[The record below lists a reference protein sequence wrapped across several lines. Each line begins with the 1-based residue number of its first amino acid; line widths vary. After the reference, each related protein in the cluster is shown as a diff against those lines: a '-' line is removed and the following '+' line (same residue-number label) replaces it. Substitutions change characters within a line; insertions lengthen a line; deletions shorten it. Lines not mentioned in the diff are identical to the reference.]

1 MGAPHGSS
9 CEAVKIETDGDLHL
23 ALADATGEKPGIVV
37 VEVPAKQQ
45 WEFDSPRGY
54 SGTAR
59 GPQKFSTAD
68 QARIEIVIDRGIN
81 ADALE
86 G

>member
-1 MGAPHGSS
+1 MVFSLVVFIGIFCSIP
-9 CEAVKIETDGDLHL
+9 E
-23 ALADATGEKPGIVV
+23 GEYK
-37 VEVPAKQQ
+37 

-68 QARIEIVIDRGIN
+68 QARIEIVIDRRMN
-81 ADALE
+81 ADVLE
-86 G
+86 GWMGGI

>member
-1 MGAPHGSS
+1 MVFSLVVLTMWYGSIP
-9 CEAVKIETDGDLHL
+9 E
-23 ALADATGEKPGIVV
+23 GEYK
-37 VEVPAKQQ
+37 

-68 QARIEIVIDRGIN
+68 QARIEIVIDRRMN

-86 G
+86 GWMGGI

>member
-1 MGAPHGSS
+1 MVFSLVVFVIRCGSIL
-9 CEAVKIETDGDLHL
+9 E
-23 ALADATGEKPGIVV
+23 GEYK
-37 VEVPAKQQ
+37 

-68 QARIEIVIDRGIN
+68 QARIEIVIDRRMN

-86 G
+86 GWMGRI